1 MDIVLLIVGLVL
13 ILLGADWL
21 VDGSASIARKLGIS
35 ELVIGLT
42 IVAIGTSA
50 PEMVVSLLSAID
62 GSADM
67 SVGNVLG
74 SNIAN
79 TLLVLGTV
87 SVITPIALTKGNI
100 KRDVP
105 IMFLATL
112 LFIFLCSDIALRA
125 ANINSISRFDG
136 IIFLICFGLFLF
148 SSFKYSNNFEEEE
161 VKNIKDLPAARSI
174 LYIIFGIIALLGGG
188 NLFVNSA
195 KDIAIKLGAS
205 ESFIGITILAFGT
218 SLPELVTS
226 VIAAIKQKG
235 QMALGTIVGS
245 NIFNLLLILGT
256 TSVITP
262 LRLQGI
268 TNIDLG
274 VLLLSAI
281 LITTS
286 SFIFGKNRISR
297 TNGIIFLL
305 VYIAYFL
312 WLIINL

>member
-245 NIFNLLLILGT
+245 NIFNLLFILGT

-305 VYIAYFL
+305 VYIAYFI

>member
-100 KRDVP
+100 KRDIP

>member
-1 MDIVLLIVGLVL
+1 MDIILLIVGLAL
-13 ILLGADWL
+13 ILLGSEWL
-21 VDGSASIARKLGIS
+21 VDGASSIARKIGIS

-79 TLLVLGTV
+79 TLLVLGIV
-87 SVITPIALTKGNI
+87 GVITPIALTKGNI
-100 KRDVP
+100 KRDIP
-105 IMFLATL
+105 IMFVATL
-112 LFIFLCSDIALRA
+112 LFILLCSDIALKG

-161 VKNIKDLPAARSI
+161 KDNAKVLQPARAI
-174 LYIIFGIIALLGGG
+174 LYTIFGIIALLWGG
-188 NLFVNSA
+188 NLFINSA
-195 KDIAIKLGAS
+195 KNIATKLGAS

-218 SLPELVTS
+218 SLPELITS
-226 VIAAIKQKG
+226 IIAAVKHKG

-245 NIFNLLLILGT
+245 NVFNILFILGV

-262 LRLQGI
+262 LKLKGI

-281 LITTS
+281 LLATS
-286 SFIFGKNRISR
+286 YFILGKKRISR
-297 TNGIIFLL
+297 SNGIIFLL
-305 VYIAYFL
+305 IYIAYFI
-312 WLIINL
+312 WLLINL

>member
-305 VYIAYFL
+305 VYIAYFI